1 MQLVV
6 GIAGAV
12 VGSFIPGVGP
22 ALGPAL
28 GSVAFGPLRQADE
41 TSVDSTDD
49 HEHPV
54 PLRIEDARFSL
65 R

>member
-6 GIAGAV
+6 AVAGAV

-28 GSVAFGPLRQADE
+28 GSVAFGLPLTAADSSDE
-41 TSVDSTDD
+41 STSD

-54 PLRIEDARFSL
+54 PLRIEDTRIGL